1 MATRSTFQGIIRTY
15 GGQDKSSGVTP
26 APVIVGEVVS
36 FLSSTTTA
44 TALRVGVSAS
54 AGTIFVLPQ
63 GAVPIS
69 LAVITPSSGATSTV
83 DIGSAANSTA
93 FGNEVVTGTAGVKVL
108 SGAGVTGV
116 GITANTTVYANVGST
131 AGTGTVTAIFTYAV
145 VDAGLPGEIG
155 PA

>member
-1 MATRSTFQGIIRTY
+1 MATRSTFQGIIRSY
-15 GGQDKSSGVTP
+15 GGQAKESGVTP

-36 FLSSTTTA
+36 FLSSTATA
-44 TALRVGVSAS
+44 TALRVGTSAS
-54 AGTIFVLPQ
+54 AGTVFVLPQ

-69 LAVITPSSGATSTV
+69 LTVITPSSGATSTV

-93 FGNEVVTGTAGVKVL
+93 FAEELVSGTAGVKVL

-116 GITANTTVYANVGST
+116 GLTANTTVYANVGST
-131 AGTGTVTAIFTYAV
+131 AGTGTVTGIFTYAI

>member
-36 FLSSTTTA
+36 FLSSTA
-44 TALRVGVSAS
+44 TSTPIRVGVSAS
-54 AGTIFVLPQ
+54 AGTVFVLPQ
-63 GAVPIS
+63 GAIPIS

-83 DIGSAANSTA
+83 DIGSAANATA
-93 FGNEVVTGTAGVKVL
+93 FGNEIVTGTAGVKAL
-108 SGAGVTGV
+108 AGAGVTGV
-116 GITANTTVYANVGST
+116 GISSNTTVYANVGST
-131 AGTGTVTAIFTYAV
+131 AGTGTVTGIFTYAV

>member
-1 MATRSTFQGIIRTY
+1 MAKTTFQGVVRSY
-15 GGQDKSSGVTP
+15 GGQNKSSGVTP

-36 FLSSTTTA
+36 FLSSTA
-44 TALRVGVSAS
+44 TSTPIRVGVSAS
-54 AGTIFVLPQ
+54 AGTVFVLPQ
-63 GAVPIS
+63 GAIPIS

-83 DIGSAANSTA
+83 DIGSAANATT
-93 FGNEVVTGTAGVKVL
+93 FGNEIVTGTAGVKTF
-108 SGAGVTGV
+108 SGPGVTGV
-116 GITANTTVYANVGST
+116 GIASNTTVYANVGST

>member
-1 MATRSTFQGIIRTY
+1 
-15 GGQDKSSGVTP
+15 
-26 APVIVGEVVS
+26 
-36 FLSSTTTA
+36 L
-44 TALRVGVSAS
+44 GVSAS

-108 SGAGVTGV
+108 SGAGCNRKLELQLTLL
-116 GITANTTVYANVGST
+116 
-131 AGTGTVTAIFTYAV
+131 FTQTLVQQQVQEQLQLY
-145 VDAGLPGEIG
+145 LHML
-155 PA
+155 

>member
-36 FLSSTTTA
+36 FLSSTTTS
-44 TALRVGVSAS
+44 TPIRVGVSAS
-54 AGTIFVLPQ
+54 AGTVFVLPQ

-69 LAVITPSSGATSTV
+69 LTVITPSSGATSTV
-83 DIGSAANSTA
+83 DIGSAANATT
-93 FGNEVVTGTAGVKVL
+93 FGNEVVTGTAGIKVL
-108 SGAGVTGV
+108 AGPGVAGVGL
-116 GITANTTVYANVGST
+116 TANTTVYANVGST
-131 AGTGTVTAIFTYAV
+131 AGTGTVTGIFTYAV